1 MNKVFRFLAICTT
14 SVAFATLSI
23 AWAQSYTTYDFPGA
37 SATTL
42 NGGPSPQGT
51 SVGSWT
57 DSGGVIHGFT
67 LTKHGV
73 AASFDPQAP
82 R

>member
-14 SVAFATLSI
+14 SVALATFSI

-37 SATTL
+37 TATTL

-51 SVGSWT
+51 SVVAGLTPAVSSMGS
-57 DSGGVIHGFT
+57 
-67 LTKHGV
+67 
-73 AASFDPQAP
+73 